1 MFQIYWGWQPALYLF
16 LGGMSAG
23 TFITAA
29 ILYLRNDKKHSSI
42 IYASMWA
49 AVICLVIGLLLL
61 ISELSVPLRGLMMWQ
76 SFSHFTSWMTLGAW
90 GAFAAIVVFGISAV
104 LATEPLSIRIDSH
117 WKGYA
122 GVRSAL
128 RKPLA
133 VLGIALG
140 FFVAFYTGMLLMS
153 APGIPLWNTWLLP
166 CLFTVSGVD
175 TGVALVEVI
184 SVVQAGRK
192 KEDASEEAGPQRS
205 LAKAVIVLVVAELA
219 VLVALFA
226 MLFTAGSSTGAGAT
240 AIQSA
245 TTLLAGD
252 MGIAFWILVV
262 VVGLL
267 LPLIMAVVELTS
279 KKNSMSYV
287 MMGALGAIVGGCAL
301 RFLVLG
307 AGAHTDIIMN
317 TMMTAL
323 S

>member
-29 ILYLRNDKKHSSI
+29 ILYLRNGEKHGSI

-49 AVICLVIGLLLL
+49 AVICLAAGLLLL

-90 GAFAAIVVFGISAV
+90 GAFAAIIVFGVSAI
-104 LATEPLSIRIDSH
+104 LATEPFSARIDPR

-122 GVRSAL
+122 KIRRAL

-133 VLGIALG
+133 ILGIALG
-140 FFVAFYTGMLLMS
+140 LFVAFYTGMLLMS

-166 CLFTVSGVD
+166 CLFTVSGID

-184 SVVQAGRK
+184 SVAQAGKK
-192 KEDASEEAGPQRS
+192 KEETVEEGGLRRS
-205 LAKAVIVLVVAELA
+205 LAKAVVVLVVAELI
-219 VLVALFA
+219 VLAALFA
-226 MLFTAGSSTGAGAT
+226 MLLSDGSSAGSSAT
-240 AIQSA
+240 AAQSA
-245 TTLLAGD
+245 SALLVGD
-252 MGIAFWILVV
+252 MGIAFWLLVV
-262 VVGLL
+262 VIGLL
-267 LPLIMAVVELTS
+267 LPLAMAFIELRS
-279 KKNSMSYV
+279 KKNAMTYV
-287 MMGALGAIVGGCAL
+287 MVGALGAIVGGCAL

-317 TMMTAL
+317 TLMAAL